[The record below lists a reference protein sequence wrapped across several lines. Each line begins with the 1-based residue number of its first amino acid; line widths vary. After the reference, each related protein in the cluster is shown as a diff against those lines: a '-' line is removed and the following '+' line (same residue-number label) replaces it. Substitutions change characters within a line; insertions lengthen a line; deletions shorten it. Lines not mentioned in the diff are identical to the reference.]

1 MSAARQR
8 FERRLYAN
16 RTAKIGR
23 RIYCASGGDRK
34 HRVRVAGI
42 FIVGEGRR
50 AVTASPQW
58 RPFAGL
64 GRGYAA
70 GFFFMCTLRTEILRT
85 VNRPRTAP
93 TVRLSLSAIIVGLF
107 PASTISR
114 NRLSS
119 SGSQRRLRALIP
131 PAVSP
136 GVVSFDQAHGRF
148 RAYRV
153 RLADV
158 PRFASRRVVPARY
171 IPQGSAWRP
180 QWHVSV
186 SPGLGFLYPGTQLT
200 RTGNQ

>member
-34 HRVRVAGI
+34 HRVTVAGI

-64 GRGYAA
+64 GRGYAG
-70 GFFFMCTLRTEILRT
+70 GFFFMCTLRIVILRT

-93 TVRLSLSAIIVGLF
+93 TVRLSLSAIIVGFF

-114 NRLSS
+114 NCLSS
-119 SGSQRRLRALIP
+119 SGSQRRSLAFFALWIISPRETHDPSQAFQWRGPSPDYRARQSIGIKLL
-131 PAVSP
+131 
-136 GVVSFDQAHGRF
+136 G
-148 RAYRV
+148 
-153 RLADV
+153 L
-158 PRFASRRVVPARY
+158 RRVARFGPS
-171 IPQGSAWRP
+171 ILTGSPINFGSAFT
-180 QWHVSV
+180 S
-186 SPGLGFLYPGTQLT
+186 
-200 RTGNQ
+200 

>member
-34 HRVRVAGI
+34 HRVTVAGI

-64 GRGYAA
+64 GRGYAG
-70 GFFFMCTLRTEILRT
+70 GFFFMCTLRIVILRT

-114 NRLSS
+114 NCLSS
-119 SGSQRRLRALIP
+119 SGSQRRSLPLLVLIP
-131 PAVSP
+131 PTVKRWLLAEARRGLHARNHRCRPRYLQRRYARRCSDSCRCTP
-136 GVVSFDQAHGRF
+136 NGS
-148 RAYRV
+148 YRM
-153 RLADV
+153 R
-158 PRFASRRVVPARY
+158 S
-171 IPQGSAWRP
+171 WR
-180 QWHVSV
+180 SV
-186 SPGLGFLYPGTQLT
+186 LDTA
-200 RTGNQ
+200 